1 MAKKESEEKKQ
12 FYSYLLVDSRVRR
25 QLFLRCLLS
34 LVGLAL
40 LVNYGIAMNKPWL
53 MVALTSVLIGLPV
66 MALPLSEKWAY
77 QPWQA
82 DSQKVEAQYRSLL

>member
-1 MAKKESEEKKQ
+1 MAKTTNDEKKQ

-25 QLFLRCLLS
+25 QLFFRCVVS
-34 LVGLAL
+34 LVGLVL

-66 MALPLSEKWAY
+66 MALPLSERWAY
-77 QPWQA
+77 QPWQV
-82 DSQKVEAQYRSLL
+82 DTQKVEAQYFSIR